1 MMFLSRKRNKKSRFK
16 LFSGNPTS
24 ASWGT
29 LIPTNVTRV
38 VAGDDFSFQP
48 GVGVQALPVVAPFMG
63 NVCVKKEYFFIP
75 DRIYNIDRQL
85 NFQGVTDTP
94 NTVYKPSMAPPIPF
108 DISVAS
114 GETISIEVSDVQTA
128 YPVGSLSAIVGPGSL
143 ADYMGEAPGSLVT
156 GVIDLTP
163 YVGYID
169 IYYNYYL
176 NQQYD
181 LVPTSLAGTVSDSAM
196 EYPFYLPVSA
206 LEIYLRTIKTTPNT
220 SPAIREDE
228 SVSYSTNVSAALKA
242 VGAMGPVDFGM
253 FGWSFFTGR
262 QSLFQRGFPSY
273 YLEAWLKTSSFTDA
287 AVDVSTSGNSVSMR
301 NITFASR
308 MQRYMDLAFAGGGRN
323 SDFYESQFDVKLS
336 QDNTCP
342 AFLGSDSFDM
352 NVNTLYQ
359 TTGFDDNSS
368 PLGSFSGQL
377 SGGTRFRRRNYHFND
392 DGYFM
397 EITSIVPRVY
407 YPSYINPTS
416 RQISLGQQY
425 APALDNIAMQGLKAS
440 TVFGEVQS
448 LGATNP
454 SYANAALTIPGFKLQ
469 AVNYV
474 GYEPA
479 WSELMTAVS
488 KPHGRLC
495 NDLDY
500 WVLSRDYGRNISHV
514 MDSPAYSD
522 FIKAAGTYVDELS
535 LQRLTAFFKRIYVSP
550 SSCPYILCG
559 DFNYV
564 FYDQRPTAENF
575 ILDNVADIVV
585 FREKSK
591 VNVATTL

>member
-16 LFSGNPTS
+16 LLSGNPTS

-38 VAGDDFSFQP
+38 IAGDDFSFQP
-48 GVGVQALPVVAPFMG
+48 GVGVQALPIVAPFMG
-63 NVCVKKEYFFIP
+63 NVCIKKEYFFIP
-75 DRIYNIDRQL
+75 DRIYNVERQL

-94 NTVYKPSMAPPIPF
+94 NTVYKPSMAPSVPF
-108 DISVAS
+108 DINTVSGDTIAFSVA
-114 GETISIEVSDVQTA
+114 TLQTDS
-128 YPVGSLSAIVGPGSL
+128 PNGSLGAIVGPGSL
-143 ADYMGEAPGSLVT
+143 ADYMGEAPGSIVT

-163 YVGYID
+163 YIGYYD

-181 LVPTSLAGTVSDSAM
+181 LVPTCLAGTVSDRAM
-196 EYPFYLPVSA
+196 EYPYYLMVSE
-206 LEIYLRTIKTTPNT
+206 LESYLRVIKTTPNT
-220 SPAIREDE
+220 FPAIREDN
-228 SVSYSTNVSAALKA
+228 SASYSTNVGTAMKA
-242 VGAMGPVDFGM
+242 VASGAFL
-253 FGWSFFTGR
+253 WNFFTGR
-262 QSLFQRGFPSY
+262 QSLLQRGFPSY

-287 AVDVSTSGNSVSMR
+287 DAAIDISASGKSVSMR

-323 SDFYESQFDVKLS
+323 SDFYESQFDVKLN

-359 TTGFDDNSS
+359 TTGFEDNAS
-368 PLGSFSGQL
+368 PLGAFSGQL

-440 TVFGEVQS
+440 TVFGEVQN
-448 LGATNP
+448 LGA
-454 SYANAALTIPGFKLQ
+454 ANVAYSASALTVPGFKLQ
-469 AVNYV
+469 DRNYI

-500 WVLSRDYGRNISHV
+500 WVLSRDYGRNLSYV
-514 MDSPAYSD
+514 MDTPAYKE
-522 FIKAAGTYVDELS
+522 FVTAAGTDIEELS

-575 ILDNVADIVV
+575 VLDNVADIVV

>member
-48 GVGVQALPVVAPFMG
+48 GVGVQALPIVAPFMG

-108 DISVAS
+108 NIGSPSADSIAFSV
-114 GETISIEVSDVQTA
+114 GTLQTDS
-128 YPVGSLSAIVGPGSL
+128 PGGSLGHIVGPGSL
-143 ADYMGEAPGSLVT
+143 ADYMGEAPGSIVV

-163 YVGYID
+163 YIGYID

-181 LVPTSLAGTVSDSAM
+181 LVPTSLAGTKSDSAM
-196 EYPFYLPVSA
+196 EFPYYLSVSE
-206 LEIYLRTIKTTPNT
+206 LEAYLRTIKTTPIR
-220 SPAIREDE
+220 SPAIREDN
-228 SVSYSTNVSAALKA
+228 SASYSTNVNAAIMA
-242 VGAMGPVDFGM
+242 IDSDAFT
-253 FGWSFFTGR
+253 WNFFTGR

-287 AVDVSTSGNSVSMR
+287 SIDVSTSGNSVSMR

-323 SDFYESQFDVKLS
+323 SDFYESQFDVKLN

-368 PLGSFSGQL
+368 PLGAFSGQL

-425 APALDNIAMQGLKAS
+425 APALDNITMQGLKAS
-440 TVFGEVQS
+440 TVFGEVQN
-448 LGATNP
+448 LGAPNP
-454 SYANAALTIPGFKLQ
+454 TYSNSVFHVPGFKPQ
-469 AVNYV
+469 DANYI

-500 WVLSRDYGRNISHV
+500 WVLSRDYGRNLSSV

-522 FIKAAGTYVDELS
+522 FIKAAGTHIEELS
-535 LQRLTAFFKRIYVSP
+535 LQRLTAFLKRIYVKP

-575 ILDNVADIVV
+575 ILDNIADIVV

>member
-38 VAGDDFSFQP
+38 IAGDDFSFQP
-48 GVGVQALPVVAPFMG
+48 GVGVQALPIVAPFMG

-75 DRIYNIDRQL
+75 DRIYNVDRQL

-94 NTVYKPSMAPPIPF
+94 NTVYKPSIAPPIPF
-108 DISVAS
+108 DIANSS
-114 GETISIEVSDVQTA
+114 GGKLNIQVSDVQTDF
-128 YPVGSLSAIVGPGSL
+128 PLGSLANIVGPGSL
-143 ADYMGEAPGSLVT
+143 ADYMGEASGSIVT
-156 GVIDLTP
+156 GIVDLTP
-163 YVGYID
+163 YIGYID

-181 LVPTSLAGTVSDSAM
+181 LVPTSLAGTVSDRAT
-196 EYPFYLPVSA
+196 EYPYFLTVSD
-206 LEIYLRTIKTTPNT
+206 LENYLRIIKTTPNT
-220 SPAIREDE
+220 FPAIREDD
-228 SVSYSTNVSAALKA
+228 SASYSTNVDAALKA
-242 VGAMGPVDFGM
+242 VTPGLFV
-253 FGWSFFTGR
+253 WSFFTGR

-273 YLEAWLKTSSFTDA
+273 YLEAWLKTSSFVDA

-323 SDFYESQFDVKLS
+323 SDFYESQFDVKLN

-359 TTGFDDNSS
+359 TTGFEDNSS
-368 PLGSFSGQL
+368 PLGAFSGQL

-440 TVFGEVQS
+440 TVFGEVYNVGVLNQ
-448 LGATNP
+448 
-454 SYANAALTIPGFKLQ
+454 SYANSVLTIPGFKAQNL
-469 AVNYV
+469 NYI

-500 WVLSRDYGRNISHV
+500 WVLSRDYGRTLSYI

-522 FIKAAGTYVDELS
+522 FIKAAGTNVDELS

-575 ILDNVADIVV
+575 VLDNVADIVV

>member
-24 ASWGT
+24 AGWGT

-38 VAGDDFSFQP
+38 IAGDDFSFQP
-48 GVGVQALPVVAPFMG
+48 GVGVQALPIVAPFMG

-94 NTVYKPSMAPPIPF
+94 NTVYKPSIAPSIPF
-108 DISVAS
+108 DISVPS
-114 GETISIEVSDVQTA
+114 GDKISIPVSDVVTNL
-128 YPVGSLSAIVGPGSL
+128 PLGSLGDIVSPGSL
-143 ADYMGEAPGSLVT
+143 ADYMGEAPGSIVA
-156 GVIDLTP
+156 GVVDLTP
-163 YVGYID
+163 YIGYVD

-176 NQQYD
+176 NQQYN
-181 LVPTSLAGTVSDSAM
+181 LVPTSLAGTVSDSAQ
-196 EYPFYLPVSA
+196 EYPYFLDVSE
-206 LEIYLRTIKTTPNT
+206 LENYLRTIKTTPIT
-220 SPAIREDE
+220 SPAVRADN
-228 SVSYSTNVSAALKA
+228 SASYSTNVEAALKA
-242 VGAMGPVDFGM
+242 VNYSSFT
-253 FGWSFFTGR
+253 WNFFTGR
-262 QSLFQRGFPSY
+262 QSLFQRGFPAY

-323 SDFYESQFDVKLS
+323 SDFYESQFDVKLN

-359 TTGFDDNSS
+359 TTGFEDNAS
-368 PLGSFSGQL
+368 PLGAFSGQL

-392 DGYFM
+392 DGYFI

-440 TVFGEVQS
+440 TVFGEVQN
-448 LGATNP
+448 LGVVTA
-454 SYANAALTIPGFKLQ
+454 SYANSALSIPGFKTQSLG
-469 AVNYV
+469 YV

-500 WVLSRDYGRNISHV
+500 WVLSRDYGRSLSYI

-522 FIKAAGTYVDELS
+522 FIKAAGSRVDELS
-535 LQRLTAFFKRIYVSP
+535 LQRLVAFFKRIYVSP

-575 ILDNVADIVV
+575 VLDNVADIVV

>member
-24 ASWGT
+24 TGWGT

-38 VAGDDFSFQP
+38 IAGDDFSFQP
-48 GVGVQALPVVAPFMG
+48 GVGVQALPIVAPFMG
-63 NVCVKKEYFFIP
+63 SVCVKKEYFFIP
-75 DRIYNIDRQL
+75 DRIYNVDRQL

-94 NTVYKPSMAPPIPF
+94 NTVYKPSMAPPVPF
-108 DISVAS
+108 DILNPS
-114 GETISIEVSDVQTA
+114 GAKISILVSDVQTNLPLKA
-128 YPVGSLSAIVGPGSL
+128 LGDIVGPGSL
-143 ADYMGEAPGSLVT
+143 ADYMGEAPGSIVT

-163 YVGYID
+163 YIGYID

-181 LVPTSLAGTVSDSAM
+181 LVPTSLAGTVSDSAA
-196 EYPFYLPVSA
+196 EYPYYLTVSE
-206 LEIYLRTIKTTPNT
+206 LETYLRNIKTKSNI
-220 SPAIREDE
+220 SPAIRENV
-228 SVSYSTNVSAALKA
+228 SASYSTNVQAALNAVDSAA
-242 VGAMGPVDFGM
+242 FT
-253 FGWSFFTGR
+253 WSFFTGR

-273 YLEAWLKTSSFTDA
+273 YLEAWLKTSSFSDA
-287 AVDVSTSGNSVSMR
+287 AIDVSTSGSTVSMR

-323 SDFYESQFDVKLS
+323 SDFYESQFDVKLT

-359 TTGFDDNSS
+359 TTGFEDSSS
-368 PLGSFSGQL
+368 PLGAFSGQL

-440 TVFGEVQS
+440 TVFGEVQN
-448 LGATNP
+448 LGASAV
-454 SYANAALTIPGFKLQ
+454 SYANSALSIPGFKAQ
-469 AVNYV
+469 NSKCV

-500 WVLSRDYGRNISHV
+500 WVLSRDYGRNLASV
-514 MDSPAYSD
+514 MDSKAYRD
-522 FIKAAGTYVDELS
+522 FIAAAGTGIDELS

-575 ILDNVADIVV
+575 VLDNVADIVV

>member
-48 GVGVQALPVVAPFMG
+48 GVGVQALPIVAPFMG
-63 NVCVKKEYFFIP
+63 SVSVKKEYFFIP
-75 DRIYNIDRQL
+75 DRIYNVDRQL

-94 NTVYKPSMAPPIPF
+94 NTVYKPSIAPLIPF
-108 DISVAS
+108 DTSLSSGDKINIS
-114 GETISIEVSDVQTA
+114 VSDVQTKLPLGA
-128 YPVGSLSAIVGPGSL
+128 LGCIVGPGSL
-143 ADYMGEAPGSLVT
+143 ADYMGEAPGSIVT

-163 YVGYID
+163 YIGYID

-181 LVPTSLAGTVSDSAM
+181 TVPTSLAGTVSDSAQ
-196 EYPFYLPVSA
+196 EYPYYLSVFE
-206 LEIYLRTIKTTPNT
+206 LETYLRNIKTKSNI
-220 SPAIREDE
+220 SSAIRSGSKE
-228 SVSYSTNVSAALKA
+228 SYSTNVTAARNA
-242 VGAMGPVDFGM
+242 VDSDTFS
-253 FGWSFFTGR
+253 WKFFTGR

-287 AVDVSTSGNSVSMR
+287 AVDVATSGNSVSMR

-308 MQRYMDLAFAGGGRN
+308 MQRYVDLAFAGGGRN

-359 TTGFDDNSS
+359 TTGFEDNSS
-368 PLGSFSGQL
+368 PLGAFSGQL

-440 TVFGEVQS
+440 TVFGEVHN
-448 LGATNP
+448 LGATATT
-454 SYANAALTIPGFKLQ
+454 YANYTLSIPGFKEQSLS
-469 AVNYV
+469 YI

-495 NDLDY
+495 SDLDY
-500 WVLSRDYGRNISHV
+500 WVLSRDYGRNLASV
-514 MDSPAYSD
+514 MDTPAYSD
-522 FIKAAGTYVDELS
+522 FIKAAGTYVEELS

-575 ILDNVADIVV
+575 VLDNVADIVV

>member
-1 MMFLSRKRNKKSRFK
+1 
-16 LFSGNPTS
+16 
-24 ASWGT
+24 
-29 LIPTNVTRV
+29 
-38 VAGDDFSFQP
+38 
-48 GVGVQALPVVAPFMG
+48 MG
-63 NVCVKKEYFFIP
+63 NVCLKKEYFFIP
-75 DRIYNIDRQL
+75 DRIYNVERQL
-85 NFQGVTDTP
+85 NFQNITDTP
-94 NTVYKPSMAPPIPF
+94 NTVYKPSIAPPVPF
-108 DISVAS
+108 KINMQSGDAIAFSVAS
-114 GETISIEVSDVQTA
+114 LNTNAPE
-128 YPVGSLSAIVGPGSL
+128 GSLASIVAPGSL
-143 ADYMGEAPGSLVT
+143 ADYMGEAPGSIVV

-163 YVGYID
+163 YIGYID

-176 NQQYD
+176 NQQFNF
-181 LVPTSLAGTVSDSAM
+181 VPTSLAGTVSDSSID
-196 EYPFYLPVSA
+196 YPYYLSVSQ
-206 LEIYLRTIKTTPNT
+206 LEEYLRAIKTTPNT
-220 SPAIREDE
+220 FPATREE
-228 SVSYSTNVSAALKA
+228 SGSSYSTNVQAALEAVDYKA
-242 VGAMGPVDFGM
+242 FD
-253 FGWSFFTGR
+253 WSFFTGR
-262 QSLFQRGFPSY
+262 QSLFQRGFSSY
-273 YLEAWLKTSSFTDA
+273 YLETWLKTSSFSDA
-287 AVDVSTSGNSVSMR
+287 AVDVATSGNSVSMR

-323 SDFYESQFDVKLS
+323 SDFYESQFDVKLD
-336 QDNTCP
+336 QNNTCP

-359 TTGFDDNSS
+359 TTGFEDSSS
-368 PLGSFSGQL
+368 PLGAFSGQL

-425 APALDNIAMQGLKAS
+425 APALDNIAMQGLSAS
-440 TVFGEVQS
+440 TVFGEVRS
-448 LGATNP
+448 LGATAP
-454 SYANAALTIPGFKLQ
+454 TYSSGVFVVPGFKTQGL
-469 AVNYV
+469 NYV

-500 WVLSRDYGRNISHV
+500 WVLSRDYGRNISSV
-514 MDSPAYSD
+514 MDTPAYKA
-522 FIKAAGTYVDELS
+522 FVAAAGTHVDELS

-564 FYDQRPTAENF
+564 FYDQRATAENF

>member
-38 VAGDDFSFQP
+38 IAGDDFSFQP
-48 GVGVQALPVVAPFMG
+48 GVGVQALPIVAPFMG

-75 DRIYNIDRQL
+75 DRIYNVDRQL

-94 NTVYKPSMAPPIPF
+94 NTVYKPSVAPPIPF
-108 DISVAS
+108 DITVSA
-114 GETISIEVSDVQTA
+114 GEEISIPVSDVTTDL
-128 YPVGSLSAIVGPGSL
+128 PLGSLGDIVGPGSL
-143 ADYMGEAPGSLVT
+143 ADYMGEAPGSIVG
-156 GVIDLTP
+156 GVVDLTP
-163 YVGYID
+163 YIGYVD
-169 IYYNYYL
+169 IYYNYYV

-181 LVPTSLAGTVSDSAM
+181 LIPTSLAGTVSDSAM
-196 EYPFYLPVSA
+196 EYPYYLTVS
-206 LEIYLRTIKTTPNT
+206 EVENYLRAIKTTPNT
-220 SPAIREDE
+220 SPAIRSEGD
-228 SVSYSTNVSAALKA
+228 VSYSTNVEAALRA
-242 VGAMGPVDFGM
+242 INYNSFT
-253 FGWSFFTGR
+253 WNFFTGR
-262 QSLFQRGFPSY
+262 QSLFQRGFPAY
-273 YLEAWLKTSSFTDA
+273 YLEAWLKTSSFTSA
-287 AVDVSTSGNSVSMR
+287 AIDVSTSGNSVSMR

-323 SDFYESQFDVKLS
+323 SDFYESQFDVKLN

-359 TTGFDDNSS
+359 TTGFEDNAS
-368 PLGSFSGQL
+368 PLGAFSGQL

-416 RQISLGQQY
+416 RQISLSQQY

-440 TVFGEVQS
+440 TVFGEVQNIGVQNQHFS
-448 LGATNP
+448 N
-454 SYANAALTIPGFKLQ
+454 SALIIPGFKLQ
-469 AVNYV
+469 EYKYV

-500 WVLSRDYGRNISHV
+500 WVLSRDYGRNLSYIL
-514 MDSPAYSD
+514 DSPAYSD
-522 FIKAAGTYVDELS
+522 FIKAAGSYVDELS
-535 LQRLTAFFKRIYVSP
+535 LQRLVTFLKRIYVSP

-575 ILDNVADIVV
+575 VLDNVADIVV

>member
-38 VAGDDFSFQP
+38 VAGDDFSFQS
-48 GVGVQALPVVAPFMG
+48 GVGVQALPIVAPFMG

-75 DRIYNIDRQL
+75 DRIYNVDRQL

-94 NTVYKPSMAPPIPF
+94 NTVYKPSIAPEIPF
-108 DISVAS
+108 DTANPSGGKMDIS
-114 GETISIEVSDVQTA
+114 VSDVQTSA
-128 YPVGSLSAIVGPGSL
+128 PSKSLGYIVGPGSL
-143 ADYMGEAPGSLVT
+143 ADYMGEAPGSIVT
-156 GVIDLTP
+156 GVVDLTP
-163 YVGYID
+163 YIGYFD

-181 LVPTSLAGTVSDSAM
+181 LIPTALAGTVSDRAM
-196 EYPFYLPVSA
+196 EYPYYLSVSE
-206 LEIYLRTIKTTPNT
+206 LEAYLRTIKTTPNV
-220 SPAIREDE
+220 SPAIREDNTA
-228 SVSYSTNVSAALKA
+228 SYSTNVDTALNA
-242 VGAMGPVDFGM
+242 VNSEAFM
-253 FGWSFFTGR
+253 WNFFTGR
-262 QSLFQRGFPSY
+262 QSLFQRSFPSY

-287 AVDVSTSGNSVSMR
+287 AVGVSTSGNSVSMR
-301 NITFASR
+301 NITFSSR
-308 MQRYMDLAFAGGGRN
+308 MQRYIDLAFAGGGRN

-359 TTGFDDNSS
+359 TTGFEDSSS
-368 PLGSFSGQL
+368 PLGAFSGQL
-377 SGGTRFRRRNYHFND
+377 SGGTRFRRRNYHFNE

-440 TVFGEVQS
+440 TVFGEVYNIGVSNQ
-448 LGATNP
+448 
-454 SYANAALTIPGFKLQ
+454 SYANSVLTIPGFKLQ
-469 AVNYV
+469 NSNYV

-495 NDLDY
+495 GDLDY
-500 WVLSRDYGRNISHV
+500 WVLSRDYGRSLSYI
-514 MDSPAYSD
+514 MDSPAYKN
-522 FIKAAGTYVDELS
+522 FVNAAGTNVDELS
-535 LQRLTAFFKRIYVSP
+535 LRRLTAFLKRIYVSP

-564 FYDQRPTAENF
+564 FYDQRATAENF
-575 ILDNVADIVV
+575 VLDNVADIVV
-585 FREKSK
+585 FREKAK

>member
-38 VAGDDFSFQP
+38 IAGDDFSFQP
-48 GVGVQALPVVAPFMG
+48 GVGVQALPIVAPFMG
-63 NVCVKKEYFFIP
+63 SVCVKKEYFFIP

-85 NFQGVTDTP
+85 NFQGVTDAP
-94 NTVYKPSMAPPIPF
+94 NTVYKPSIAPPVPF
-108 DISVAS
+108 DITLPMGDKVN
-114 GETISIEVSDVQTA
+114 ISVSDMQTDLPSA
-128 YPVGSLSAIVGPGSL
+128 SLGLIVGPGSL
-143 ADYMGEAPGSLVT
+143 ADYMGEAPGSIVT

-163 YVGYID
+163 YIGYLD

-176 NQQYD
+176 NQQYN
-181 LVPTSLAGTVSDSAM
+181 LVPTALAGTAAD
-196 EYPFYLPVSA
+196 SA
-206 LEIYLRTIKTTPNT
+206 LEYPYFLDVSDLETYLRTIKTTPNAA
-220 SPAIREDE
+220 PAIRSDD
-228 SVSYSTNVSAALKA
+228 SVSYSTNVEAAVNA
-242 VGAMGPVDFGM
+242 VTGEAFM
-253 FGWSFFTGR
+253 WNFFTGR
-262 QSLFQRGFPSY
+262 QSLFQRSFPSY

-287 AVDVSTSGNSVSMR
+287 AVDVSVSGKSVSMR

-323 SDFYESQFDVKLS
+323 SDFYESQFDVKLN

-359 TTGFDDNSS
+359 TTGFEDNSS
-368 PLGSFSGQL
+368 PLGAFSGQL

-397 EITSIVPRVY
+397 EITSVVPRVY

-448 LGATNP
+448 LGADAV
-454 SYANAALTIPGFKLQ
+454 SYANSILSIPGFKLQ
-469 AVNYV
+469 DFSYV

-500 WVLSRDYGRNISHV
+500 WVLSRDYGRNLASV
-514 MDSPAYSD
+514 MDTPAYSD
-522 FIKAAGTYVDELS
+522 FIKAVGTYVDELS
-535 LQRLTAFFKRIYVSP
+535 LQRLTAFLKRIYVSP

-575 ILDNVADIVV
+575 VLDNVADIVV

>member
-48 GVGVQALPVVAPFMG
+48 GVGVQALPIVAPFLG

-94 NTVYKPSMAPPIPF
+94 NTVYKPSMAPLIPF
-108 DISVAS
+108 DISKPS
-114 GETISIEVSDVQTA
+114 GDAITFSVSNLQADS
-128 YPVGSLSAIVGPGSL
+128 PNGSLGYIVGPGSL
-143 ADYMGEAPGSLVT
+143 ADYMGEAPGSVVT

-163 YVGYID
+163 YIGYID

-176 NQQYD
+176 NQQHD
-181 LVPTSLAGTVSDSAM
+181 LIPTSLAGTKSDSAL
-196 EYPFYLPVSA
+196 EYPYYLSVS
-206 LEIYLRTIKTTPNT
+206 EVESYLRTIKTTPNT
-220 SPAIREDE
+220 YPAIRSDN
-228 SVSYSTNVSAALKA
+228 SASYSTNVDIALNTVQSEA
-242 VGAMGPVDFGM
+242 FT
-253 FGWSFFTGR
+253 WSFFTGR

-273 YLEAWLKTSSFTDA
+273 YLEAWLKTSSFSDA
-287 AVDVSTSGNSVSMR
+287 AINVPVNDNSVSMR

-323 SDFYESQFDVKLS
+323 SDFYESQFDVKLA

-359 TTGFDDNSS
+359 TTGFEDSSS
-368 PLGSFSGQL
+368 PLGAFSGQL

-397 EITSIVPRVY
+397 EITSIIPRVY

-440 TVFGEVQS
+440 TVFGEIQS
-448 LGATNP
+448 LGATAP
-454 SYANAALTIPGFKLQ
+454 TYGSSSLVVPGFKLQ
-469 AVNYV
+469 NVNYV

-500 WVLSRDYGRNISHV
+500 WVLSRDYGRNISSV
-514 MDSPAYSD
+514 MDTPAYSE
-522 FIKAAGTYVDELS
+522 FIKAAGTYVSELS

>member
-48 GVGVQALPVVAPFMG
+48 GVGVQALPIVAPFMG

-94 NTVYKPSMAPPIPF
+94 NTVYKPSIAPPVPYE
-108 DISVAS
+108 VAVS
-114 GETISIEVSDVQTA
+114 GTSEVRIAITDMQTDNPTSA
-128 YPVGSLSAIVGPGSL
+128 LSMIVAPGSL
-143 ADYMGEAPGSLVT
+143 ADYMGEAPGSIVVD
-156 GVIDLTP
+156 VIDLTP
-163 YVGYID
+163 YIGYMD

-181 LVPTSLAGTVSDSAM
+181 LVPTSLAGTVADSSL
-196 EYPFYLPVSA
+196 EYPYYLTVTE
-206 LEIYLRTIKTTPNT
+206 LETYLRTIKTTPNT
-220 SPAIREDE
+220 SPAIRED
-228 SVSYSTNVSAALKA
+228 SYASHSTNVKAAIDA
-242 VGAMGPVDFGM
+242 VGSEAFM
-253 FGWSFFTGR
+253 WSFFTGR
-262 QSLFQRGFPSY
+262 QSLFQRAFPSY
-273 YLEAWLKTSSFTDA
+273 YLEAWLKTSSFADA
-287 AVDVSTSGNSVSMR
+287 AVNVSTSGNSVSMR

-323 SDFYESQFDVKLS
+323 SDFYEAQFDVKLT

-342 AFLGSDSFDM
+342 AFLGSDSFEM

-359 TTGFDDNSS
+359 TMGFQDVSS

-440 TVFGEVQS
+440 TVFGETQNID
-448 LGATNP
+448 ATAVRYTAPN
-454 SYANAALTIPGFKLQ
+454 LVIPGFK
-469 AVNYV
+469 VNSDYV

-500 WVLSRDYGRNISHV
+500 WVLSRDYGRNLSYV
-514 MDSPAYSD
+514 MDSKAYQE
-522 FIKAAGTYVDELS
+522 FVTAVGVHAEELS
-535 LQRLTAFFKRIYVSP
+535 FQRLAAFFKRIYDSP

>member
-48 GVGVQALPVVAPFMG
+48 GVGVQALPIVAPFMG
-63 NVCVKKEYFFIP
+63 SVCVKKEYFFIP
-75 DRIYNIDRQL
+75 DRIYNIERQL
-85 NFQGVTDTP
+85 NFQGVTDDP
-94 NTVYKPSMAPPIPF
+94 STVHKPSMAPPIPF
-108 DISVAS
+108 DNTVAS
-114 GETISIEVSDVQTA
+114 GEVVDIQVSDVQTDL
-128 YPVGSLSAIVGPGSL
+128 PTGCLGDIVGPGSL
-143 ADYMGEAPGSLVT
+143 ADYMGEAPGSIVT

-163 YVGYID
+163 YIGYAD

-181 LVPTSLAGTVSDSAM
+181 LVPTSLAGTKSDTALGYPYYLSVS
-196 EYPFYLPVSA
+196 E
-206 LEIYLRTIKTTPNT
+206 LESYLRTIKTTPIT
-220 SPAIREDE
+220 SPALRVDNA
-228 SVSYSTNVSAALKA
+228 VSYSSNVRAALQA
-242 VGAMGPVDFGM
+242 LAGSDAFTWQ
-253 FGWSFFTGR
+253 FYTGR

-273 YLEAWLKTSSFTDA
+273 YLEAWLKTSSFVDA
-287 AVDVSTSGNSVSMR
+287 AIDVSVSGNSVSMR

-323 SDFYESQFDVKLS
+323 SDFYESQFDVKLD

-359 TTGFDDNSS
+359 TTGFEDSTS
-368 PLGSFSGQL
+368 PLGAFSGQL

-454 SYANAALTIPGFKLQ
+454 TYDKNVLSIPGFKEQ
-469 AVNYV
+469 EAKYI

-500 WVLSRDYGRNISHV
+500 WVLSRDYGRNIAHV
-514 MDSPAYSD
+514 MDSTAYSS
-522 FIKAAGTYVDELS
+522 FIAAAGQYVDELS
-535 LQRLTAFFKRIYVSP
+535 LQRLTAFFKRIYISP

>member
-16 LFSGNPTS
+16 LLSGNPTS

-38 VAGDDFSFQP
+38 IAGDDFSFQP
-48 GVGVQALPVVAPFMG
+48 GVGVQALPIVAPFMG

-75 DRIYNIDRQL
+75 DRIYNVDRQL
-85 NFQGVTDTP
+85 NFQGVTDAP
-94 NTVYKPSMAPPIPF
+94 NNVYKPSIAPLIPF
-108 DISVAS
+108 DISLSS
-114 GETISIEVSDVQTA
+114 GDKINISLSDVQTDM
-128 YPVGSLSAIVGPGSL
+128 PLGSLGCIVGPGSL
-143 ADYMGEAPGSLVT
+143 ADYMGEAPGSIVT
-156 GVIDLTP
+156 GVVDLTP
-163 YVGYID
+163 YIGYMD

-181 LVPTSLAGTVSDSAM
+181 LIPTSLAGTVSDSAL
-196 EYPFYLPVSA
+196 EYPYYLTVFE
-206 LEIYLRTIKTTPNT
+206 LETYLRNIKTKSII
-220 SPAIREDE
+220 SPAVRSGSNE
-228 SVSYSTNVSAALKA
+228 SYSTNVTAALHA
-242 VGAMGPVDFGM
+242 VDSSSGVFL
-253 FGWSFFTGR
+253 WNFFTGR

-323 SDFYESQFDVKLS
+323 SDFYESQFDVKLN

-359 TTGFDDNSS
+359 TTGFEDSSS
-368 PLGSFSGQL
+368 PLGAFSGQL

-448 LGATNP
+448 LGATN
-454 SYANAALTIPGFKLQ
+454 STYSNSVLTIPGFKVQ
-469 AVNYV
+469 DNNYV

-500 WVLSRDYGRNISHV
+500 WVLSRDYGRNISSV
-514 MDSPAYSD
+514 MDSPAYKS
-522 FIKAAGTYVDELS
+522 FIAASVPYTDELS
-535 LQRLTAFFKRIYVSP
+535 LQRLTALFKRIYVSP

>member
-1 MMFLSRKRNKKSRFK
+1 MAMMFLSRKRNKKSRFK

-48 GVGVQALPVVAPFMG
+48 GVGVQALPIIAPFMG
-63 NVCVKKEYFFIP
+63 SVCVKKEYFFIP

-85 NFQGVTDTP
+85 NFQGVTDSP
-94 NTVYKPSMAPPIPF
+94 STVYKPSIAPPIPF
-108 DISVAS
+108 DISSPS
-114 GETISIEVSDVQTA
+114 GDKIGFSVSDLQTDFPA
-128 YPVGSLSAIVGPGSL
+128 GSLAEIVGPGSL
-143 ADYMGEAPGSLVT
+143 ADYMGEAPGSIVT

-163 YVGYID
+163 YIGYMD

-181 LVPTSLAGTVSDSAM
+181 LIPTSLAGTVADSAVR
-196 EYPFYLPVSA
+196 YPYYLTVTE
-206 LEIYLRTIKTTPNT
+206 LENYLRIIKTTPNT
-220 SPAIREDE
+220 HPAIREDN
-228 SVSYSTNVSAALKA
+228 SVSYSTNVQTALA
-242 VGAMGPVDFGM
+242 GDGSNAFD
-253 FGWSFFTGR
+253 WTFFTGR

-273 YLEAWLKTSSFTDA
+273 YLEAWLKTSSFADA

-323 SDFYESQFDVKLS
+323 SDFYEAQFDVKLN

-342 AFLGSDSFDM
+342 AFLGSDSFEM

-368 PLGSFSGQL
+368 PLGAFSGQL

-407 YPSYINPTS
+407 YPSYVNPTS

-440 TVFGEVQS
+440 TVFGEVQNV
-448 LGATNP
+448 GAISTT
-454 SYANAALTIPGFKLQ
+454 YANSVLSVPGFKMQDLEF
-469 AVNYV
+469 V

-479 WSELMTAVS
+479 WCELMTAVS

-500 WVLSRDYGRNISHV
+500 WVLSRDYGRNLSYV
-514 MDSPAYSD
+514 MDYPAYGD
-522 FIKAAGTYVDELS
+522 FVSAAGSNIDELS
-535 LQRLTAFFKRIYVSP
+535 LQRLTAFFKRIYTSP

-564 FYDQRPTAENF
+564 FYDQRLTAENF

>member
-38 VAGDDFSFQP
+38 IAGDDFSFQP
-48 GVGVQALPVVAPFMG
+48 GVGVQALPIVAPFMG

-75 DRIYNIDRQL
+75 DRIYNVDRQL

-108 DISVAS
+108 DIGTSM
-114 GETISIEVSDVQTA
+114 GDRINISVSDLQTNL
-128 YPVGSLSAIVGPGSL
+128 PQGSLGYIVGPGSL
-143 ADYMGEAPGSLVT
+143 ADYMGEAPGSIVT

-163 YVGYID
+163 YIGYFD

-181 LVPTSLAGTVSDSAM
+181 LIPTSLAGTKAD
-196 EYPFYLPVSA
+196 SA
-206 LEIYLRTIKTTPNT
+206 LEYPYYLSVSQLENYLRTIKTTPNT
-220 SPAIREDE
+220 SPAIRADD
-228 SVSYSTNVSAALKA
+228 SASYSTNVDAALNA
-242 VGAMGPVDFGM
+242 VSGKVFV
-253 FGWSFFTGR
+253 WNFFTGR
-262 QSLFQRGFPSY
+262 QSLLQRGFPSY

-308 MQRYMDLAFAGGGRN
+308 MQRYMDLAFAGGSRN
-323 SDFYESQFDVKLS
+323 SDFYESQFDVKLN

-359 TTGFDDNSS
+359 TTGFEDNSS

-377 SGGTRFRRRNYHFND
+377 SGGTRFSRRNYHFND

-440 TVFGEVQS
+440 TVFGEVQN
-448 LGATNP
+448 LGAVAS
-454 SYANAALTIPGFKLQ
+454 SYSNSLLTVPGFKMQDL
-469 AVNYV
+469 NYV

-500 WVLSRDYGRNISHV
+500 WVLSRDYGRNLSYV
-514 MDSPAYSD
+514 MDSKAYGD
-522 FIKAAGTYVDELS
+522 FVSAAGINIDELS
-535 LQRLTAFFKRIYVSP
+535 LQRLTAFFKRIYESP

-564 FYDQRPTAENF
+564 FYDQRATAENF
-575 ILDNVADIVV
+575 VLDNVADIVV

>member
-1 MMFLSRKRNKKSRFK
+1 MAMMFLSRKRNKKSRFK

-48 GVGVQALPVVAPFMG
+48 GVGVQALPIVAPFLG

-75 DRIYNIDRQL
+75 DRIYNIERQL
-85 NFQGVTDTP
+85 NFQGVTDVP

-108 DISVAS
+108 DISNPS
-114 GETISIEVSDVQTA
+114 GDEIGFSVSDVQTKL
-128 YPVGSLSAIVGPGSL
+128 PSGSLCDIVGPGSL
-143 ADYMGEAPGSLVT
+143 ADYMGEAPGSIVVD
-156 GVIDLTP
+156 VIDLTP
-163 YVGYID
+163 YIGYMD

-181 LVPTSLAGTVSDSAM
+181 LIPTSLAGTVSDSATG
-196 EYPFYLPVSA
+196 YPYYLTVSE
-206 LEIYLRTIKTTPNT
+206 LEAYLRTIKTTPIT
-220 SPAIREDE
+220 SPAIRED
-228 SVSYSTNVSAALKA
+228 SSASYSTNVTAAMSTDGSRA
-242 VGAMGPVDFGM
+242 
-253 FGWSFFTGR
+253 FGWDFFTGR
-262 QSLFQRGFPSY
+262 QSLFQRGFSSY

-323 SDFYESQFDVKLS
+323 SDFYESQFDVKLN

-359 TTGFDDNSS
+359 TTGFEDNSS
-368 PLGSFSGQL
+368 PLGAFSGQL

-440 TVFGEVQS
+440 TLFGEVQS
-448 LGATNP
+448 LGATTP
-454 SYANAALTIPGFKLQ
+454 SYANSVLTVPGFKLQ
-469 AVNYV
+469 NDKYV

-500 WVLSRDYGRNISHV
+500 WVLTRDYGRNISHV
-514 MDSPAYSD
+514 MDTKAYGD
-522 FIKAAGTYVDELS
+522 FVSAAGSYIDELS

-575 ILDNVADIVV
+575 VLDNVADIVV

>member
-38 VAGDDFSFQP
+38 IAGDDFSFQP
-48 GVGVQALPVVAPFMG
+48 GVGVQALPIVAPFMG
-63 NVCVKKEYFFIP
+63 SVCVKKEYFFIP
-75 DRIYNIDRQL
+75 DRIYNVDRQL

-94 NTVYKPSMAPPIPF
+94 NTVYKPSMAPPVPF
-108 DISVAS
+108 DINSPSADAIAFSV
-114 GETISIEVSDVQTA
+114 GTLQTDS
-128 YPVGSLSAIVGPGSL
+128 PDGSLGSIVGPGSL
-143 ADYMGEAPGSLVT
+143 ADYMGEAPGSVVV

-163 YVGYID
+163 YIGYYD

-181 LVPTSLAGTVSDSAM
+181 LIPTSLAGTVSDSAM
-196 EYPFYLPVSA
+196 DFPYYLSVSD
-206 LEIYLRTIKTTPNT
+206 LEGYLRTIKTTPNV
-220 SPAIREDE
+220 SPAIRADN
-228 SVSYSTNVSAALKA
+228 SGSFSTNVDTALNA
-242 VGAMGPVDFGM
+242 VDSEAFL
-253 FGWSFFTGR
+253 WNFFTGR
-262 QSLFQRGFPSY
+262 QSLLQRGFPSY
-273 YLEAWLKTSSFTDA
+273 YLEAWLKTSSFVDA
-287 AVDVSTSGNSVSMR
+287 AVNVSASGNSVSMR

-359 TTGFDDNSS
+359 TTGFEDNSS
-368 PLGSFSGQL
+368 PLGAFSGQL

-448 LGATNP
+448 VGAIAPTY
-454 SYANAALTIPGFKLQ
+454 SGSILVVPGFKTQEL
-469 AVNYV
+469 NYV

-495 NDLDY
+495 SDLDY
-500 WVLSRDYGRNISHV
+500 WVLSRDYGRNLSSV
-514 MDSPAYSD
+514 MDTPAYKEFVS
-522 FIKAAGTYVDELS
+522 AAGASVDELS

-575 ILDNVADIVV
+575 VLDNVADIVV

>member
-38 VAGDDFSFQP
+38 IAGDDFSFQP
-48 GVGVQALPVVAPFMG
+48 GVGVQALPIVAPFMG
-63 NVCVKKEYFFIP
+63 SVCIKKEYFFIP
-75 DRIYNIDRQL
+75 DRIYNVDRQL

-94 NTVYKPSMAPPIPF
+94 NAVYKPSMAPPIPF
-108 DISVAS
+108 DVGNPSGGKINISV
-114 GETISIEVSDVQTA
+114 SDIQTDF
-128 YPVGSLSAIVGPGSL
+128 PLESLSNIVGPGSL
-143 ADYMGEAPGSLVT
+143 ADYMGEAPGSIVT
-156 GVIDLTP
+156 GVVDLTP
-163 YVGYID
+163 YIGYID

-181 LVPTSLAGTVSDSAM
+181 LVPTSLAGTVSDRAT
-196 EYPFYLPVSA
+196 EYPYYLTVSE
-206 LEIYLRTIKTTPNT
+206 LETYLRNIKTKSII
-220 SPAIREDE
+220 SPAIREDD
-228 SVSYSTNVSAALKA
+228 SASYSTNVEAALNAVGSAA
-242 VGAMGPVDFGM
+242 FY
-253 FGWSFFTGR
+253 WSFFAGR

-273 YLEAWLKTSSFTDA
+273 YLEAWLKTSSFVDA

-323 SDFYESQFDVKLS
+323 SDFYESQFDVKLN

-359 TTGFDDNSS
+359 TTGFEDNSS
-368 PLGSFSGQL
+368 PLGAFSGQL

-440 TVFGEVQS
+440 TVFGEVCNVGTLNQ
-448 LGATNP
+448 
-454 SYANAALTIPGFKLQ
+454 SYANSVLTIPGFKTQNL
-469 AVNYV
+469 NYI

-500 WVLSRDYGRNISHV
+500 WVLSRDYGRNLSYI

-522 FIKAAGTYVDELS
+522 FIQAAGTNVDELS
-535 LQRLTAFFKRIYVSP
+535 LQRLTAFLKRIYVSP

-575 ILDNVADIVV
+575 VLDNVADIVV

>member
-48 GVGVQALPVVAPFMG
+48 GIGVQALPIVAPFMG
-63 NVCVKKEYFFIP
+63 NVSVRKEYFFIP
-75 DRIYNIDRQL
+75 DRIYNVERQL
-85 NFQGVTDTP
+85 NFQGVADTP
-94 NTVYKPSMAPPIPF
+94 NTVYKPSMAPPLPCELSKPSGDAIVIP
-108 DISVAS
+108 
-114 GETISIEVSDVQTA
+114 VSDVTTNL
-128 YPVGSLSAIVGPGSL
+128 PSGSLSEIVGPGSL
-143 ADYMGEAPGSLVT
+143 ADYMGEAPGSIVA

-163 YVGYID
+163 YIGYID

-176 NQQYD
+176 NQQYN
-181 LVPTSLAGTVSDSAM
+181 LVPTALAGTNSDRAM
-196 EYPFYLPVSA
+196 EYPYYLSVSQ
-206 LEIYLRTIKTTPNT
+206 LEDYLLAIKTKPNT
-220 SPAIREDE
+220 FPAVRED
-228 SVSYSTNVSAALKA
+228 SSASYSTNVQAALDAVNFKA
-242 VGAMGPVDFGM
+242 FD
-253 FGWSFFTGR
+253 WSFFTGR

-287 AVDVSTSGNSVSMR
+287 AIDVSTSGNSVSMR

-323 SDFYESQFDVKLS
+323 SDFYESQFDVKLN

-359 TTGFDDNSS
+359 TTGFEDNSS

-397 EITSIVPRVY
+397 EITSVVPRVF

-440 TVFGEVQS
+440 TVFGEVQNIGV
-448 LGATNP
+448 LNQ
-454 SYANAALTIPGFKLQ
+454 SYANGSFTVPGFKLQ
-469 AVNYV
+469 DSKYV

-500 WVLSRDYGRNISHV
+500 WVLSRDYGRSLSYV
-514 MDSPAYSD
+514 MDSVPYGD
-522 FIKAAGTYVDELS
+522 FMSAAGSNVDELS

-564 FYDQRPTAENF
+564 FYDQRATAENF

>member
-29 LIPTNVTRV
+29 LIPTNLTRV
-38 VAGDDFSFQP
+38 IAGDDFSFQP
-48 GVGVQALPVVAPFMG
+48 GVGVQALPIVAPFLG

-75 DRIYNIDRQL
+75 DRIYNVERQL

-94 NTVYKPSMAPPIPF
+94 NTVYKPSMAPPTPF
-108 DISVAS
+108 DITVSS
-114 GETISIEVSDVQTA
+114 GEVVDIPVSDVQTNLPLGA
-128 YPVGSLSAIVGPGSL
+128 LGDIVGPGSL
-143 ADYMGEAPGSLVT
+143 ADYMGEAPGSVVA

-163 YVGYID
+163 YIGYID

-196 EYPFYLPVSA
+196 EYPYYLKVSE
-206 LEIYLRTIKTTPNT
+206 LESYLRTIKTTPNT
-220 SPAIREDE
+220 SPAIRSD
-228 SVSYSTNVSAALKA
+228 SSASYSTNVDAALKA
-242 VGAMGPVDFGM
+242 LGYKVFN
-253 FGWSFFTGR
+253 WNFFTGR
-262 QSLFQRGFPSY
+262 QSLFQRAFPSY

-287 AVDVSTSGNSVSMR
+287 AIDVSTAGNSVSMR

-323 SDFYESQFDVKLS
+323 SDFYESQFDVKLD

-359 TTGFDDNSS
+359 TTGFEDNSS
-368 PLGSFSGQL
+368 PLGAFSGQL

-407 YPSYINPTS
+407 YPSYVNPTS

-448 LGATNP
+448 LGATSP
-454 SYANAALTIPGFKLQ
+454 SYVNNFLSIPDFKLQ
-469 AVNYV
+469 DFEFV

-488 KPHGRLC
+488 KPHSRLC
-495 NDLDY
+495 GDLDY
-500 WVLSRDYGRNISHV
+500 WVLSRDYGRNLSHV
-514 MDSPAYSD
+514 MDSVAYGD
-522 FIKAAGTYVDELS
+522 FCSAAGLHIDELS
-535 LQRLTAFFKRIYVSP
+535 LQRLSAFLKRIYVSP

-564 FYDQRPTAENF
+564 FYDQRATAENF

>member
-38 VAGDDFSFQP
+38 IAGDDFSFQP
-48 GVGVQALPVVAPFMG
+48 GVGVQALPIVAPFMG

-75 DRIYNIDRQL
+75 DRIYNVDRQL

-94 NTVYKPSMAPPIPF
+94 NTVYKPSIAPPIPF
-108 DISVAS
+108 DTSISS
-114 GETISIEVSDVQTA
+114 GAPINISVSDVQTDF
-128 YPVGSLSAIVGPGSL
+128 PLGTLGDIVGPGSL
-143 ADYMGEAPGSLVT
+143 ADYMGEAPGSIVT
-156 GVIDLTP
+156 SVIDLTP
-163 YVGYID
+163 YIGYID

-181 LVPTSLAGTVSDSAM
+181 LVPTSLAGTVSDSTTD
-196 EYPFYLPVSA
+196 YPYYLTV
-206 LEIYLRTIKTTPNT
+206 LELETYLRNIKTKPIT
-220 SPAIREDE
+220 SPAVRTGKT
-228 SVSYSTNVSAALKA
+228 VSYSANVRDALNA
-242 VGAMGPVDFGM
+242 VDSRAFT
-253 FGWSFFTGR
+253 WSFFTGR
-262 QSLFQRGFPSY
+262 QSLFQRSFPSY
-273 YLEAWLKTSSFTDA
+273 YLEAWLKTSSFVDA

-352 NVNTLYQ
+352 NVNALYQ
-359 TTGFDDNSS
+359 TTGFEDNSS
-368 PLGSFSGQL
+368 PLGAFSGQL

-448 LGATNP
+448 LGATAV
-454 SYANAALTIPGFKLQ
+454 SYANYTLTVPGFKTQDL
-469 AVNYV
+469 NYV

-500 WVLSRDYGRNISHV
+500 WVLSRDYGRNLASV
-514 MDSPAYSD
+514 MDSKAYGD
-522 FIKAAGTYVDELS
+522 FISAAGVYVDELS

>member
-38 VAGDDFSFQP
+38 IAGDDFSFQP
-48 GVGVQALPVVAPFMG
+48 GVGVQALPIVAPFMG
-63 NVCVKKEYFFIP
+63 SVCLKKEYFFIP
-75 DRIYNIDRQL
+75 DRIYNVERQL
-85 NFQGVTDTP
+85 NFQGITDTP
-94 NTVYKPSMAPPIPF
+94 NTVYKPSIAPPIPF
-108 DISVAS
+108 DTTLAS
-114 GETISIEVSDVQTA
+114 GGVVSIPVSDVQTIA
-128 YPVGSLSAIVGPGSL
+128 PSGSLSNIVGPGSL
-143 ADYMGEAPGSLVT
+143 ADYMGEAPGSIVT

-163 YVGYID
+163 YIGYID

-176 NQQYD
+176 NQQYN
-181 LVPTSLAGTVSDSAM
+181 LVPTALAGTVSDHATD
-196 EYPFYLPVSA
+196 YPYYLSVSQ
-206 LEIYLRTIKTTPNT
+206 LENYLHAIKTKPNT
-220 SPAIREDE
+220 LPAVRDG
-228 SVSYSTNVSAALKA
+228 SGASYSTNVQTALEAIDYKA
-242 VGAMGPVDFGM
+242 FD
-253 FGWSFFTGR
+253 WSFFTGR

-273 YLEAWLKTSSFTDA
+273 YLEAWLKTSSFSDA
-287 AVDVSTSGNSVSMR
+287 AINVSTSGNSVSMR

-308 MQRYMDLAFAGGGRN
+308 MQRYMDLAFAGGSRN
-323 SDFYESQFDVKLS
+323 SDFYEAQFDVKLN

-359 TTGFDDNSS
+359 TTGFEDNSS
-368 PLGSFSGQL
+368 PLGAFSGQL

-440 TVFGEVQS
+440 TVFGEVQNIGV
-448 LGATNP
+448 LNQ
-454 SYANAALTIPGFKLQ
+454 SYANSVLTIPGFKTQNL
-469 AVNYV
+469 NYI

-500 WVLSRDYGRNISHV
+500 WVLSRDYGRSLSYV
-514 MDSPAYSD
+514 MDSVAYGD
-522 FIKAAGTYVDELS
+522 FTSAAGLHINELS

-564 FYDQRPTAENF
+564 FYDQRATAENF
-575 ILDNVADIVV
+575 VLDNVADIVV

>member
-24 ASWGT
+24 VSWGT

-38 VAGDDFSFQP
+38 IAGDDFSFQP
-48 GVGVQALPVVAPFMG
+48 GVGVQALPIVAPFVG
-63 NVCVKKEYFFIP
+63 NVCIKKEYFFIP
-75 DRIYNIDRQL
+75 DRIYNVDRQL

-94 NTVYKPSMAPPIPF
+94 NTVYKPSIAPPIPF
-108 DISVAS
+108 DI
-114 GETISIEVSDVQTA
+114 GDPTGGRIEISVSDVQTDV
-128 YPVGSLSAIVGPGSL
+128 PLKSLGCIVGPGSL
-143 ADYMGEAPGSLVT
+143 ADYMGEAPGSIVT
-156 GVIDLTP
+156 DVIDLTP
-163 YVGYID
+163 YIGYID
-169 IYYNYYL
+169 IYYNYYV

-196 EYPFYLPVSA
+196 EYPYFLSVSE
-206 LEIYLRTIKTTPNT
+206 LETYLRTIKTTPNI
-220 SPAIREDE
+220 SPAIRQDDV
-228 SVSYSTNVSAALKA
+228 VSYSTNVDAALNA
-242 VGAMGPVDFGM
+242 VSSGAFRWD
-253 FGWSFFTGR
+253 FFTGR
-262 QSLFQRGFPSY
+262 QSLFQRSFPSY
-273 YLEAWLKTSSFTDA
+273 YLEAWLKTSSFADA
-287 AVDVSTSGNSVSMR
+287 TVDISTSGKSVSMR

-323 SDFYESQFDVKLS
+323 SDFYESQFDVKLN
-336 QDNTCP
+336 QDSTCP

-359 TTGFDDNSS
+359 TTGFEDSSS
-368 PLGSFSGQL
+368 PLGAFSGQL

-425 APALDNIAMQGLKAS
+425 APALDNIAMQGLKVS
-440 TVFGEVQS
+440 TVFGEVHNVGVANS
-448 LGATNP
+448 
-454 SYANAALTIPGFKLQ
+454 SYANSVLTIPGFKVQ
-469 AVNYV
+469 NINYV

-500 WVLSRDYGRNISHV
+500 WVLSRDYGRNLSYI
-514 MDSPAYSD
+514 MDSVAYSE
-522 FIKAAGTYVDELS
+522 FIKAAGTNVDELS

-564 FYDQRPTAENF
+564 FYDQRATAENF
-575 ILDNVADIVV
+575 VLDNVADIVV

>member
-38 VAGDDFSFQP
+38 IAGDDFSFQP
-48 GVGVQALPVVAPFMG
+48 GVGVQALPIVAPFLG
-63 NVCVKKEYFFIP
+63 QVCVKKEYFFIP

-108 DISVAS
+108 DVALSS
-114 GETISIEVSDVQTA
+114 GDAISIPVSDVVTNL
-128 YPVGSLSAIVGPGSL
+128 PLSSLGHIVGPGSL
-143 ADYMGEAPGSLVT
+143 ADYMGEAPGSIVA

-163 YVGYID
+163 YIGYID

-196 EYPFYLPVSA
+196 EYPYFLGVSE
-206 LEIYLRTIKTTPNT
+206 LENYLRTIKTTPNT
-220 SPAIREDE
+220 SPAIREDD
-228 SVSYSTNVSAALKA
+228 SASYSTNVQAALNAAGSDAFK
-242 VGAMGPVDFGM
+242 
-253 FGWSFFTGR
+253 WNFFTGR
-262 QSLFQRGFPSY
+262 QSLFQRAFPSY
-273 YLEAWLKTSSFTDA
+273 YLEAWLKTSRFADA

-359 TTGFDDNSS
+359 TTGFEDNSS
-368 PLGSFSGQL
+368 PLGAFSGQL

-448 LGATNP
+448 LGATAP
-454 SYANAALTIPGFKLQ
+454 TYANNVLAVPGFKLQ
-469 AVNYV
+469 NESYV

-500 WVLSRDYGRNISHV
+500 WVLSRDYGRNLSHV
-514 MDSPAYSD
+514 MDSKAYGD
-522 FIKAAGTYVDELS
+522 FVSAAGTEVDELS
-535 LQRLTAFFKRIYVSP
+535 LQRLTAFFKRIYESP

-564 FYDQRPTAENF
+564 FYDQRATAENF
-575 ILDNVADIVV
+575 VLDNVADIVV

>member
-38 VAGDDFSFQP
+38 IAGDDFSFQP
-48 GVGVQALPVVAPFMG
+48 GVGVQALPIVAPFMG
-63 NVCVKKEYFFIP
+63 SVCVKKEYFFIP

-94 NTVYKPSMAPPIPF
+94 NTVYKPSMAPPVPF
-108 DISVAS
+108 DIGLSTGDKVN
-114 GETISIEVSDVQTA
+114 IRVSDVQTA
-128 YPVGSLSAIVGPGSL
+128 LPTGSLGYIVGPGSL
-143 ADYMGEAPGSLVT
+143 ADYMGEAPGSIVT

-163 YVGYID
+163 YIGYMD

-176 NQQYD
+176 NQQYN
-181 LVPTSLAGTVSDSAM
+181 LVPTSLAGTAAD
-196 EYPFYLPVSA
+196 SA
-206 LEIYLRTIKTTPNT
+206 LEYPYFLDVSELEVYLRTIKTTPNT
-220 SPAIREDE
+220 SPAIREDD
-228 SVSYSTNVSAALKA
+228 SPSYSTNVDAALKA
-242 VGAMGPVDFGM
+242 VNSEAFL
-253 FGWSFFTGR
+253 WNFFTGR
-262 QSLFQRGFPSY
+262 QSLFQRSFPSY
-273 YLEAWLKTSSFTDA
+273 YLESWLKTSSFTDA
-287 AVDVSTSGNSVSMR
+287 AVDVSVSGKSVSMR

-359 TTGFDDNSS
+359 TTGFEDNSS
-368 PLGSFSGQL
+368 PLGAFSGQL

-440 TVFGEVQS
+440 TVFGEVQN
-448 LGATNP
+448 LGTSDVSYTNFIL
-454 SYANAALTIPGFKLQ
+454 SIPGFKLQ
-469 AVNYV
+469 DFNYV

-500 WVLSRDYGRNISHV
+500 WVLSRDYGRNLASV
-514 MDSPAYSD
+514 MDTPAYRD
-522 FIKAAGTYVDELS
+522 FIEAVGTYVEEPS
-535 LQRLTAFFKRIYVSP
+535 LQRLTAFLKRIYVSP

>member
-38 VAGDDFSFQP
+38 IAGDDFSFQP
-48 GVGVQALPVVAPFMG
+48 GVGVQALPIVAPFMG
-63 NVCVKKEYFFIP
+63 SVCVKKEYFFIP
-75 DRIYNIDRQL
+75 DRIYNVDRQL
-85 NFQGVTDTP
+85 NFQGVTDSP

-108 DISVAS
+108 DITAAL
-114 GETISIEVSDVQTA
+114 GGKIELAVSDLQTDL
-128 YPVGSLSAIVGPGSL
+128 PLKSLAGIVGPGSL
-143 ADYMGEAPGSLVT
+143 ADYMGEAPGSIVT

-163 YVGYID
+163 YIGYLD
-169 IYYNYYL
+169 IYYNYYI

-181 LVPTSLAGTVSDSAM
+181 SIPTSLAGTVSDRAV
-196 EYPFYLPVSA
+196 EYPYYLSVFE
-206 LEIYLRTIKTTPNT
+206 LETYLRNIKTKSII
-220 SPAIREDE
+220 SPAIRKD
-228 SVSYSTNVSAALKA
+228 SSASYSTNVAAALNA
-242 VGAMGPVDFGM
+242 VDSDAFL
-253 FGWSFFTGR
+253 WSFFTGR

-273 YLEAWLKTSSFTDA
+273 YLEAWLKTSSFSDA
-287 AVDVSTSGNSVSMR
+287 AVDISASGNSVSMR

-323 SDFYESQFDVKLS
+323 SDFYESQFDVKLN

-359 TTGFDDNSS
+359 TTGFEDSSS

-440 TVFGEVQS
+440 TVFGEVQN
-448 LGATNP
+448 LGAVNP
-454 SYANAALTIPGFKLQ
+454 SYVNSTFIIPGFKAQ
-469 AVNYV
+469 DTNYV

-500 WVLSRDYGRNISHV
+500 WVLSRDYGRTLAYL
-514 MDSPAYSD
+514 MDTKTYKD
-522 FIKAAGTYVDELS
+522 FVAAAGTNVDELS
-535 LQRLTAFFKRIYVSP
+535 LQRLTAFLKRIYVSP

-564 FYDQRPTAENF
+564 FYDQRATAENF

>member
-38 VAGDDFSFQP
+38 IAGDDFSFQP
-48 GVGVQALPVVAPFMG
+48 GVGVQALPIVAPFMG

-75 DRIYNIDRQL
+75 DRIYNVDRQL

-108 DISVAS
+108 DISKSAGDAIAFS
-114 GETISIEVSDVQTA
+114 VSSMQAALVSK
-128 YPVGSLSAIVGPGSL
+128 SLGNIVGPGSL
-143 ADYMGEAPGSLVT
+143 ADYMGEAPGSIVT
-156 GVIDLTP
+156 GIIDLTP
-163 YVGYID
+163 YIGYLD
-169 IYYNYYL
+169 IYYNYYV

-181 LVPTSLAGTVSDSAM
+181 LIPTSLAGTVSDSAL
-196 EYPFYLPVSA
+196 EYPYYLTVSD
-206 LEIYLRTIKTTPNT
+206 LETYLRNIKTQPNT
-220 SPAIREDE
+220 SPAVR
-228 SVSYSTNVSAALKA
+228 SGSVVSYSSNVWAALQA
-242 VGAMGPVDFGM
+242 INATESDV

-273 YLEAWLKTSSFTDA
+273 YLEAWLKTSSFVDA
-287 AVDVSTSGNSVSMR
+287 AVDVTTSGNSVSMR

-352 NVNTLYQ
+352 NVNALYQ
-359 TTGFDDNSS
+359 TTGFEDNSS

-454 SYANAALTIPGFKLQ
+454 TYADSIFIIPGFKTQDL
-469 AVNYV
+469 NYV

-500 WVLSRDYGRNISHV
+500 WVLSRDYGRNISSV
-514 MDSPAYSD
+514 MDTPAYKN
-522 FIKAAGTYVDELS
+522 FISAAGVHINELP
-535 LQRLTAFFKRIYVSP
+535 LQRLTAFLKRIYVSP

-575 ILDNVADIVV
+575 VLDNVADIVV

>member
-48 GVGVQALPVVAPFMG
+48 GIGVQALPIVAPFMG
-63 NVCVKKEYFFIP
+63 SVCVKKEYFFIP
-75 DRIYNIDRQL
+75 DRIYNVDRQL

-94 NTVYKPSMAPPIPF
+94 NTVYKPSIAPHIPF
-108 DISVAS
+108 DIEKSSGDAIAFSVS
-114 GETISIEVSDVQTA
+114 TLQTDS
-128 YPVGSLSAIVGPGSL
+128 PDKSLGCIVGPGSL
-143 ADYMGEAPGSLVT
+143 ADYMGEAPGSIVT
-156 GVIDLTP
+156 GIIDLTP
-163 YVGYID
+163 YIGYLD
-169 IYYNYYL
+169 IYYNYYV

-181 LVPTSLAGTVSDSAM
+181 LVPTSLAGTASDSAL
-196 EYPFYLPVSA
+196 EYPYYLTVSA
-206 LEIYLRTIKTTPNT
+206 LETYLRNIKTKPNT
-220 SPAIREDE
+220 SPAVR
-228 SVSYSTNVSAALKA
+228 SGSAVSYSTNVRAAMNA
-242 VGAMGPVDFGM
+242 VDAAEDGV

-262 QSLFQRGFPSY
+262 QSLFQRSFPSY
-273 YLEAWLKTSSFTDA
+273 YLEAWLKTSSFSNA
-287 AVDVSTSGNSVSMR
+287 AIDVSTSGNSVSMR

-308 MQRYMDLAFAGGGRN
+308 MQRYIDLAFAGGGRN
-323 SDFYESQFDVKLS
+323 SDFYESQFDVKLN

-359 TTGFDDNSS
+359 TTGFEDSSS

-448 LGATNP
+448 LGATSP
-454 SYANAALTIPGFKLQ
+454 TYSSSVFVVPGFKTQEL
-469 AVNYV
+469 AYI

-500 WVLSRDYGRNISHV
+500 WVLSRDYGRNLTSV
-514 MDSPAYSD
+514 MDTPAYTS
-522 FIKAAGTYVDELS
+522 FIAAAQPHVSELA

-564 FYDQRPTAENF
+564 FYDQRATAENF
-575 ILDNVADIVV
+575 VLDNVADIVV

>member
-24 ASWGT
+24 TGWGT

-38 VAGDDFSFQP
+38 IAGDDFSFQP
-48 GVGVQALPVVAPFMG
+48 GVGVQALPIVAPFMG
-63 NVCVKKEYFFIP
+63 SVCVKKEYFFIP
-75 DRIYNIDRQL
+75 DRIYNVDRQL

-108 DISVAS
+108 DILNPS
-114 GETISIEVSDVQTA
+114 GAKIQISVSDVQTDL
-128 YPVGSLSAIVGPGSL
+128 PLSSLGNIVGPGSL
-143 ADYMGEAPGSLVT
+143 ADYMGEAPGSIVT

-163 YVGYID
+163 YIGYID

-196 EYPFYLPVSA
+196 EYPYYLSVSE
-206 LEIYLRTIKTTPNT
+206 LETYLRNIKTKSNI
-220 SPAIREDE
+220 SPAIREDD
-228 SVSYSTNVSAALKA
+228 SASYSTNVQAALNA
-242 VGAMGPVDFGM
+242 VGSKAFS
-253 FGWSFFTGR
+253 WNFFTGR

-273 YLEAWLKTSSFTDA
+273 YLETWLKTSSFSDA
-287 AVDVSTSGNSVSMR
+287 AVDVSTSGNTVSMR

-308 MQRYMDLAFAGGGRN
+308 MQRYIDLALAGGGRN
-323 SDFYESQFDVKLS
+323 SDFYESQFDVKLN

-359 TTGFDDNSS
+359 TTGFEDSSS
-368 PLGSFSGQL
+368 PLGAFSGQL

-440 TVFGEVQS
+440 TVFGEVQN
-448 LGATNP
+448 LGAAAT
-454 SYANAALTIPGFKLQ
+454 SYANSVLSIPGFKLQ
-469 AVNYV
+469 NNQYV

-500 WVLSRDYGRNISHV
+500 WVLSRDYGRNLASV
-514 MDSPAYSD
+514 MDSKAYSD
-522 FIKAAGTYVDELS
+522 FIAAAGTGIDELS

-575 ILDNVADIVV
+575 VLDNVADIVV

>member
-29 LIPTNVTRV
+29 LVPTNVTRV
-38 VAGDDFSFQP
+38 IAGDDFSFQP
-48 GVGVQALPVVAPFMG
+48 GVGVQALPIVAPFMG

-75 DRIYNIDRQL
+75 DRIYNVDRQL

-108 DISVAS
+108 DIHVSS
-114 GETISIEVSDVQTA
+114 GETVTIPVSDLVTNL
-128 YPVGSLSAIVGPGSL
+128 PLGSLGDIVAPGSL
-143 ADYMGEAPGSLVT
+143 ADYMGEAPGSIVV

-163 YVGYID
+163 YIGYID

-181 LVPTSLAGTVSDSAM
+181 LVPTSLAGTVSDSAL
-196 EYPFYLPVSA
+196 EYPYYLSVVE
-206 LEIYLRTIKTTPNT
+206 LETYLRNIKTQPNT
-220 SPAIREDE
+220 SPAIRVDD
-228 SVSYSTNVSAALKA
+228 SASYSTNVEAAMRA
-242 VGAMGPVDFGM
+242 VGSKA
-253 FGWSFFTGR
+253 FGWNFFTGR
-262 QSLFQRGFPSY
+262 QSLFQRAFPSY
-273 YLEAWLKTSSFTDA
+273 YLEAWLKTSRFTDA
-287 AVDVSTSGNSVSMR
+287 AVDVSASGNSVSMR

-359 TTGFDDNSS
+359 TTGFEDNSS
-368 PLGSFSGQL
+368 PLGAFSGQL

-440 TVFGEVQS
+440 TVFGEVQN
-448 LGATNP
+448 LGAVKP
-454 SYANAALTIPGFKLQ
+454 SYSQNSLTIPGFKTQNL
-469 AVNYV
+469 NYV

-500 WVLSRDYGRNISHV
+500 WVLSRDYGRSLSYV
-514 MDSPAYSD
+514 MDSKAYSD
-522 FIKAAGTYVDELS
+522 FISAAGTNVNELS
-535 LQRLTAFFKRIYVSP
+535 LQRLTAFFKRIYESP

-575 ILDNVADIVV
+575 VLDNVADIVV

>member
-38 VAGDDFSFQP
+38 IAGDDFSFQP
-48 GVGVQALPVVAPFMG
+48 GVGVQALPIVAPFMG
-63 NVCVKKEYFFIP
+63 SVCVKKEYFFIP

-108 DISVAS
+108 DINSPQGDKVD
-114 GETISIEVSDVQTA
+114 ISVSDMQTDLPGA
-128 YPVGSLSAIVGPGSL
+128 SLGLIVGPGSL
-143 ADYMGEAPGSLVT
+143 ADYMGEAPGSIVT

-163 YVGYID
+163 YIGYLD

-176 NQQYD
+176 NQQYN
-181 LVPTSLAGTVSDSAM
+181 LIPTSLAGTAAD
-196 EYPFYLPVSA
+196 SA
-206 LEIYLRTIKTTPNT
+206 LEYPYFLDVSELEAYLRTIKTTPNT
-220 SPAIREDE
+220 SPAIRADN
-228 SVSYSTNVSAALKA
+228 SASYSTNVDAALNA
-242 VGAMGPVDFGM
+242 VTGEAFL
-253 FGWSFFTGR
+253 WNFFTGR
-262 QSLFQRGFPSY
+262 HSLFQRGFPSY

-287 AVDVSTSGNSVSMR
+287 AVDVSVSGNSVSMR

-323 SDFYESQFDVKLS
+323 SDFYESQFDVKLN

-359 TTGFDDNSS
+359 TTGFEDNSS
-368 PLGSFSGQL
+368 PLGAFSGQL

-440 TVFGEVQS
+440 TVFGEVQN
-448 LGATNP
+448 LGAQDV
-454 SYANAALTIPGFKLQ
+454 SYTKSVLSIPGFKRQDLK
-469 AVNYV
+469 YV

-500 WVLSRDYGRNISHV
+500 WVLSRDYGRNLASV
-514 MDSPAYSD
+514 MDTPAYRD

-575 ILDNVADIVV
+575 VLDNVADIVV

>member
-16 LFSGNPTS
+16 LLSGNPTS
-24 ASWGT
+24 TGWGT

-38 VAGDDFSFQP
+38 IAGDDFSIQP
-48 GVGVQALPVVAPFMG
+48 GVGVQALPIVAPFMG
-63 NVCVKKEYFFIP
+63 NVCIKKEYFFIP
-75 DRIYNIDRQL
+75 DRIYNVDRQL

-94 NTVYKPSMAPPIPF
+94 NAVYKPSMAPPVPF
-108 DISVAS
+108 DILNPS
-114 GETISIEVSDVQTA
+114 GAKISILVSDLQTNL
-128 YPVGSLSAIVGPGSL
+128 PLKSLGAIVGPGSL
-143 ADYMGEAPGSLVT
+143 ADYMGEAPGSIVT

-163 YVGYID
+163 YIGYID

-181 LVPTSLAGTVSDSAM
+181 LVPTSLAGTVSDSTL
-196 EYPFYLPVSA
+196 EYPYYLTVSE
-206 LEIYLRTIKTTPNT
+206 LETYLRNIKTKSNI
-220 SPAIREDE
+220 SPAIREDV
-228 SVSYSTNVSAALKA
+228 SASYSTNVEAALNA
-242 VGAMGPVDFGM
+242 VDSEAFT
-253 FGWSFFTGR
+253 WNFFTGR

-273 YLEAWLKTSSFTDA
+273 YLEAWLKTSSFSDA
-287 AVDVSTSGNSVSMR
+287 AVDVSTSGSSVSMR

-323 SDFYESQFDVKLS
+323 SDFYESQFDVKLN

-359 TTGFDDNSS
+359 TTGFEDSSS
-368 PLGSFSGQL
+368 PLGAFSGQL

-448 LGATNP
+448 LGATAV
-454 SYANAALTIPGFKLQ
+454 SYADYALSIPGFKAQ
-469 AVNYV
+469 NNKYV

-500 WVLSRDYGRNISHV
+500 WVLSRDYGRNLASV
-514 MDSPAYSD
+514 MDSKAYSD
-522 FIKAAGTYVDELS
+522 FIAAAGTGIDELS
-535 LQRLTAFFKRIYVSP
+535 LQRLTAFLKRIYVSP

-575 ILDNVADIVV
+575 VLDNVADIVV

>member
-29 LIPTNVTRV
+29 LIPTNLTRV

-48 GVGVQALPVVAPFMG
+48 GVGVQALPIVAPFMG

-94 NTVYKPSMAPPIPF
+94 NTVYKPSVAPSVPF
-108 DISVAS
+108 DISHPSAGAVKLS
-114 GETISIEVSDVQTA
+114 VSDLQSIL
-128 YPVGSLSAIVGPGSL
+128 PSGSLGDIVGPGSL
-143 ADYMGEAPGSLVT
+143 ADYMGEAPGSIVT

-163 YVGYID
+163 YIGYVD

-181 LVPTSLAGTVSDSAM
+181 LVPTSLAGTTSDTAMDYPYYLSVSD
-196 EYPFYLPVSA
+196 
-206 LEIYLRTIKTTPNT
+206 LEAYLRTIKTTPIV
-220 SPAIREDE
+220 SPAIRED
-228 SVSYSTNVSAALKA
+228 SSASYSTNVDAALEA
-242 VGAMGPVDFGM
+242 LDSYAFTWG
-253 FGWSFFTGR
+253 FFTGR

-273 YLEAWLKTSSFTDA
+273 YLEAWLKTSSFSDA

-323 SDFYESQFDVKLS
+323 SDFYESQFDVKLN

-368 PLGSFSGQL
+368 PLGAFSGQL

-416 RQISLGQQY
+416 RQTSLGQQY

-440 TVFGEVQS
+440 TVFGEVQNI
-448 LGATNP
+448 GATGV
-454 SYANAALTIPGFKLQ
+454 SYANSALTVPGFKTQ
-469 AVNYV
+469 NTNYV

-500 WVLSRDYGRNISHV
+500 WVLSRDYGRNLSSV
-514 MDSPAYSD
+514 MDSKAYGD
-522 FIKAAGTYVDELS
+522 FILAGGSDINELS

>member
-38 VAGDDFSFQP
+38 IAGDDFSFQP
-48 GVGVQALPVVAPFMG
+48 GVGVQALPIVAPFLG

-94 NTVYKPSMAPPIPF
+94 NTVYKPSIAPPIPF
-108 DISVAS
+108 NIQNSSADAIAFSVAS
-114 GETISIEVSDVQTA
+114 LQTGS
-128 YPVGSLSAIVGPGSL
+128 PGGSLGYVVGPGSL
-143 ADYMGEAPGSLVT
+143 ADYMGEAPGSVVT

-163 YVGYID
+163 YIGYID

-196 EYPFYLPVSA
+196 EYPYYLAVSE
-206 LEIYLRTIKTTPNT
+206 LENYLRTIKTTPNV
-220 SPAIREDE
+220 SPAIREDN
-228 SVSYSTNVSAALKA
+228 SASYSTNVDIALNA
-242 VGAMGPVDFGM
+242 VDSEAFMWP
-253 FGWSFFTGR
+253 FFTGR

-273 YLEAWLKTSSFTDA
+273 YLEAWLKTSSFVDA

-359 TTGFDDNSS
+359 TTGFEDNSS
-368 PLGSFSGQL
+368 PLGAFSGQL

-416 RQISLGQQY
+416 RQVSLGQQY

-440 TVFGEVQS
+440 TVFGEIQS
-448 LGATNP
+448 VGAVNP
-454 SYANAALTIPGFKLQ
+454 TYAGSVFVVPGFKLQ
-469 AVNYV
+469 DTDYI

-500 WVLSRDYGRNISHV
+500 WVLSRDYGRNLSSV
-514 MDSPAYSD
+514 MDTPAYKEFVS
-522 FIKAAGTYVDELS
+522 AVGTYVNELS

>member
-38 VAGDDFSFQP
+38 IAGDDFSFQP
-48 GVGVQALPVVAPFMG
+48 GVGVQALPIVAPFLG

-108 DISVAS
+108 DISKPS
-114 GETISIEVSDVQTA
+114 GDAISFSVSTLQTDL
-128 YPVGSLSAIVGPGSL
+128 PGGSLGSIVGPGSL
-143 ADYMGEAPGSLVT
+143 ADYMGEAPGSVVT

-163 YVGYID
+163 YIGYID

-176 NQQYD
+176 NQQYN
-181 LVPTSLAGTVSDSAM
+181 LVPTSLAGTVSDSAL
-196 EYPFYLPVSA
+196 EYPYYLTVSE
-206 LEIYLRTIKTTPNT
+206 LENYLRTIKTTPNT
-220 SPAIREDE
+220 SPAIRED
-228 SVSYSTNVSAALKA
+228 SSASYSTNVDAALNA
-242 VGAMGPVDFGM
+242 VVSSEAFLWG
-253 FGWSFFTGR
+253 FFTGR

-359 TTGFDDNSS
+359 TTGFEDSSS
-368 PLGSFSGQL
+368 PLGAFSGQL

-440 TVFGEVQS
+440 TVFGEIQS

-454 SYANAALTIPGFKLQ
+454 TYDSSVFVVPGFKLQ
-469 AVNYV
+469 DSNYV

-500 WVLSRDYGRNISHV
+500 WVLSRDYGRNLSSV
-514 MDSPAYSD
+514 MDTPAYSD
-522 FIKAAGTYVDELS
+522 FINAAGTLVDELS

>member
-48 GVGVQALPVVAPFMG
+48 GVGVQALPIVAPFLG
-63 NVCVKKEYFFIP
+63 SVCVKKEYFFIP

-108 DISVAS
+108 DVGASMGGKVDIS
-114 GETISIEVSDVQTA
+114 VSDVQTA
-128 YPVGSLSAIVGPGSL
+128 LPTGSLGLIVGPGSL
-143 ADYMGEAPGSLVT
+143 ADYMGEAPGSIVT

-163 YVGYID
+163 YIGYLD

-176 NQQYD
+176 NQQYN
-181 LVPTSLAGTVSDSAM
+181 LVPTSLAGTAAD
-196 EYPFYLPVSA
+196 SA
-206 LEIYLRTIKTTPNT
+206 LEYPYFLDVSELENYLRTIKTTPNT
-220 SPAIREDE
+220 SPAVRADDT
-228 SVSYSTNVSAALKA
+228 VSYSTNVDAALNA
-242 VGAMGPVDFGM
+242 VSSEAFL
-253 FGWSFFTGR
+253 WNFFTGR

-287 AVDVSTSGNSVSMR
+287 AVDISVSGNSVSMR

-359 TTGFDDNSS
+359 TTGFEDNSS
-368 PLGSFSGQL
+368 PLGAFSGQL

-425 APALDNIAMQGLKAS
+425 APALDNIAMQALNAS
-440 TVFGEVQS
+440 TVFGEVQN
-448 LGATNP
+448 LGAEAV
-454 SYANAALTIPGFKLQ
+454 SYENHLLSIPGFKGQ
-469 AVNYV
+469 HFNYV

-500 WVLSRDYGRNISHV
+500 WVLSRDYGRNLASV
-514 MDSPAYSD
+514 MDTLAYGD
-522 FIKAAGTYVDELS
+522 FISAAGTYVDELS